1 MRAMKKIPLLAIAAG
16 AALLVAGCSNLV
28 KADRSKVPDD
38 LYQPTPATGGSGG
51 GGLGGAG
58 GSESDAGS
66 DAADGAGDAATPAD
80 AGDALAADGSE
91 AGNLLDANLEDVA
104 DGG

>member
-1 MRAMKKIPLLAIAAG
+1 MRAMKEIPFLGIAAG
-16 AALLVAGCSNLV
+16 AALLLAGCSNLV

-66 DAADGAGDAATPAD
+66 DDADGAGDAATPSD
-80 AGDALAADGSE
+80 AGDAVEAAGSE
-91 AGNLLDANLEDVA
+91 AGNLLDAHLEDAA